1 MKIRTL
7 IIVLFLN
14 ILMLSCLENNSRQ
27 ENNLSMNLNN
37 QFEEWVKNIN
47 SNEKIENNIK
57 AFNFGLFETENGYT
71 MYLIGAKEYKENDD
85 DWATVV
91 DFEPT
96 DKYFEM
102 DKSIIK
108 DKDWK
113 EVLKLST
120 DLVSDYVKSKGF
132 ENSFLKNAEVITVGF
147 DDGDLIRIK

>member
-1 MKIRTL
+1 
-7 IIVLFLN
+7 
-14 ILMLSCLENNSRQ
+14 MLSCLENNSRQ

>member
-1 MKIRTL
+1 
-7 IIVLFLN
+7 
-14 ILMLSCLENNSRQ
+14 
-27 ENNLSMNLNN
+27 MNLNN